1 MTINLSKIRQYLDN
15 APWPIIFGAGGVVG
29 IALLL
34 IGMLVG
40 GAAGRV
46 FASEPT
52 PTLSPT
58 AFPTLLPT
66 ATAALPPT
74 LTPLPSPTLTPTPE
88 VVYVI
93 WSIHAEKVNMR
104 DAPAGYIVTAIAN
117 GVTVAPL
124 NEIIESN
131 GYTWVKVEVGEQTG
145 WIANSLIWEAEE
157 GYRVLDGT
165 RDCYTG
171 VGGPFSNALFNGTP
185 YTLLATA
192 AEGKW
197 MRIQLLD
204 GDKCWLPI
212 E

>member
-66 ATAALPPT
+66 ATAALPT

-93 WSIHAEKVNMR
+93 WS
-104 DAPAGYIVTAIAN
+104 
-117 GVTVAPL
+117 
-124 NEIIESN
+124 
-131 GYTWVKVEVGEQTG
+131 
-145 WIANSLIWEAEE
+145 
-157 GYRVLDGT
+157 
-165 RDCYTG
+165 
-171 VGGPFSNALFNGTP
+171 
-185 YTLLATA
+185 
-192 AEGKW
+192 
-197 MRIQLLD
+197 
-204 GDKCWLPI
+204 
-212 E
+212 